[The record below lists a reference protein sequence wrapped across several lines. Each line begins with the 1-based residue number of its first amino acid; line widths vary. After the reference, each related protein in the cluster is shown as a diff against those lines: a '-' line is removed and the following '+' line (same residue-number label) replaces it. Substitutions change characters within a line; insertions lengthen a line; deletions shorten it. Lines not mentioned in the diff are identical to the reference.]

1 MSKRKIKRFG
11 LPKVE
16 EEPEIDVRWVY
27 QDLSHMWAEY
37 GELLGHSNK
46 EDKEKLA
53 ANAFAESAD
62 YMRNAIEVIEAEI
75 VNHPEFKPCGRS
87 MRRMTTQPTKFE
99 SLKLFA
105 GDLHGPP
112 KDLDDSKE
120 SE

>member
-11 LPKVE
+11 LPTRE
-16 EEPEIDVRWVY
+16 TEPEIDVRWVY

-75 VNHPEFKPCGRS
+75 VNHPEFKP
-87 MRRMTTQPTKFE
+87 TKFE